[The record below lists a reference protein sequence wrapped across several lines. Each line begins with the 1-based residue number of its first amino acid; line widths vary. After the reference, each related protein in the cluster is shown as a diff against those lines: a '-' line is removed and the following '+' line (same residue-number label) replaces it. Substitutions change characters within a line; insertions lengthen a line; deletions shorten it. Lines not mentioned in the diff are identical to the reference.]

1 MCRQWLER
9 GSRPLS
15 SQEECGLPKEG
26 TSLQI
31 FHKDTGKAW
40 GILDDLYD
48 DSRKNA
54 AVLLR
59 IIRLGGNGGIAS
71 RKGEVERRDKKI
83 LRREICMHDV
93 HCHHAGPR

>member
-15 SQEECGLPKEG
+15 SQEECGGPKEG
-26 TSLQI
+26 ASLQI

-48 DSRKNA
+48 DSQKNA
-54 AVLLR
+54 AVLLS

-71 RKGEVERRDKKI
+71 GKRGSRKNRSENSPSRD
-83 LRREICMHDV
+83 LY
-93 HCHHAGPR
+93 A